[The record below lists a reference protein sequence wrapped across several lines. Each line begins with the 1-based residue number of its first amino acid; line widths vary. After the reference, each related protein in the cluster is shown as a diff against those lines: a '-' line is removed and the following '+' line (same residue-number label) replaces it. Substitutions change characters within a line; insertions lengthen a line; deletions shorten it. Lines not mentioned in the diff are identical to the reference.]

1 MNKVEKL
8 METISAYVAKFGKV
22 DMKFMDMKLNDG
34 ITVVRFPNDM
44 VAKGDA
50 VMVITEQG
58 EMPLPDN
65 TPENPMYTLEDG
77 STFTVVNGVIDMYTQ
92 AAEETEVE
100 APEAETPAEQSA
112 PTAPKMEEKAPKRV
126 IKSQVEE
133 HVFNTFKSET
143 EQMLLSLKEQI
154 NSLVDENKK
163 FNSQLEEQFKIQ
175 KELSE
180 TVNFIADQPA
190 TESVEK
196 QKIVAKKFEDMTPLE
211 KRRYIK
217 SQSK

>member
-22 DMKFMDMKLNDG
+22 EMKFMDMKLNDG

-77 STFTVVNGVIDMYTQ
+77 STFTVVNGVVDMYTQ

-100 APEAETPAEQSA
+100 APKAETSA
-112 PTAPKMEEKAPKRV
+112 PITAPKMEEKAPKRV

-163 FNSQLEEQFKIQ
+163 FNC
-175 KELSE
+175 
-180 TVNFIADQPA
+180 
-190 TESVEK
+190 
-196 QKIVAKKFEDMTPLE
+196 
-211 KRRYIK
+211 
-217 SQSK
+217 